1 MLSLSAAKTMPP
13 SRGIS
18 VPPAAPPGIT
28 QVRAIYS
35 HVGEGDKKLSFTEGD
50 LINVIGEQADG
61 WQYGLNT
68 RSGQ

>member
-1 MLSLSAAKTMPP
+1 M
-13 SRGIS
+13 
-18 VPPAAPPGIT
+18 

-50 LINVIGEQADG
+50 LINVIGDQADG

>member
-1 MLSLSAAKTMPP
+1 MPH

-18 VPPAAPPGIT
+18 VPPAASPGGI

-35 HVGEGDKKLSFTEGD
+35 HVGEGDQKLSFTEGD
-50 LINVIGEQADG
+50 LLNVIGDQADG